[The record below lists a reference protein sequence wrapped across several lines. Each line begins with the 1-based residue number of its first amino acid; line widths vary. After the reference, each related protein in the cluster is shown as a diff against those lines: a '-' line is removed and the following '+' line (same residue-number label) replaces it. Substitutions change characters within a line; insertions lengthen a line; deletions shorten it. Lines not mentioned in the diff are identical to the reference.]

1 MAHGRGVLSI
11 SFKGPTAGD
20 PGHAPPVER
29 RMALDGTGGSGD
41 SETDRDRQRQTER
54 ERAREELRSR
64 SRSGT
69 GYIFEGFL
77 VTAADSFSPRI

>member
-1 MAHGRGVLSI
+1 MPHQWREGWPL
-11 SFKGPTAGD
+11 TAQ
-20 PGHAPPVER
+20 E
-29 RMALDGTGGSGD
+29 ALEIRKQT
-41 SETDRDRQRQTER
+41 ETDRDRQRQTER